1 MSRRLP
7 QTSFLET
14 FEAAARR
21 GSFTLAALD
30 LNMTQGAVS
39 RQIKALEE
47 QLGTALFLRE
57 RQRVSL
63 SPAGAVY
70 LDEISQALAII
81 RKASTALQINPDGGV
96 LNLGI
101 LPTFGTRWLA
111 PKLPEFLQQNPG
123 ITVNLSTR
131 LRPFDF
137 DVDLLDAAIHFGSQ
151 EWPGTEHLFIAEE
164 TVVPACSPTL
174 LPELNIRSVEDI
186 ARAPLLHI
194 ATRPEA
200 WTRWFAMN
208 GMETEIVAGTT
219 FDQFATL
226 AQAAAHGL
234 GLALLP
240 GTRPTGASAAM
251 RSSGPNGEAA
261 TRPCCVFGAGWKR
274 SLPKIATVCRS
285 PDALCA
291 LHILWPFA
299 YKTTIDR
306 RFGWCKNDG

>member
-70 LDEISQALAII
+70 LDEISQALSII

-240 GTRPTGASAAM
+240 EFLIEEELRSGKLVAAWDKANRSIGSYALIWPKR
-251 RSSGPNGEAA
+251 RSSHPPLLRFRRWMETVVAKNSD
-261 TRPCCVFGAGWKR
+261 
-274 SLPKIATVCRS
+274 SLSIP
-285 PDALCA
+285 
-291 LHILWPFA
+291 
-299 YKTTIDR
+299 
-306 RFGWCKNDG
+306 